1 MGLFSRKNPF
11 SDLKFDNTPF
21 RKRRDETIQANN
33 TIYDASIGEAANRSA
48 MAGSIS
54 GVANQGRLSADTF
67 AKITEAR
74 NNKNAS
80 IIAGYNQQEA
90 QAETA
95 FNRERDYKSAEWEAS
110 QPTFLDYLTSASS
123 LALGGLSI
131 FNALK
136 TGKDVASGII
146 GGANAGLSAINS
158 KIQGGRNT
166 NNNLSFTPTPITTPT
181 NTTFTPITV
190 NTSTNTEQIV
200 KDVLNTKVNF
210 GSKGLTLPD
219 YRIKSLN
226 QPFSGVDLNY
236 NPFKKKGGLYG
247 R

>member
-131 FNALK
+131 FNAVK
-136 TGKDVASGII
+136 TGSNIASGII
-146 GGANAGLSAINS
+146 GGANTGLSAINS
-158 KIQGGRNT
+158 KVQGGSG

-181 NTTFTPITV
+181 NT
-190 NTSTNTEQIV
+190 EQIV
-200 KDVLNTKVNF
+200 KDVANTQVNF
-210 GSKGLTLPD
+210 GSKGLINPSNNYQNKT
-219 YRIKSLN
+219 YK
-226 QPFSGVDLNY
+226 PFSGIDLNY